1 MTTSFQTALNLVP
14 MVGEQTSRGERAF
27 DIFSRLLKE
36 RIIFVTGGIDDSMA
50 ALITSQLLFLESEN
64 PKKDIAM
71 YINSPGG
78 YVSSGLAIYDTMQY
92 IRCPISTVC
101 IGQAASMGSLLL
113 AAGEKGMR
121 IALPNARVMLHQPSG
136 GYQGVATDIERHAE
150 EIIELKRRLNN
161 IYVRHTGQ
169 EYDVIERKLDRDTF
183 LTAEEAK
190 EFGIV
195 DKVFERRTA
204 EDDK

>member
-1 MTTSFQTALNLVP
+1 
-14 MVGEQTSRGERAF
+14 
-27 DIFSRLLKE
+27 
-36 RIIFVTGGIDDSMA
+36 
-50 ALITSQLLFLESEN
+50 
-64 PKKDIAM
+64 
-71 YINSPGG
+71 
-78 YVSSGLAIYDTMQY
+78 
-92 IRCPISTVC
+92 
-101 IGQAASMGSLLL
+101 MGSLLL
-113 AAGEKGMR
+113 AAGEKDMR

-169 EYDVIERKLDRDTF
+169 DYDVIEKKLDRDTF
-183 LTAEEAK
+183 LTAEEAR